1 MLFQKTEKG
10 LWGNDFH
17 FFTAPFYSLIPKIK
31 KHCEWEFTVLC
42 TWWRRCP
49 ELNTGIRALR
59 GPRLSAWLHRH
70 FVDCYSISLFL
81 EKVKAVIYESVAG
94 YEAFYEINA

>member
-1 MLFQKTEKG
+1 MISISSQP
-10 LWGNDFH
+10 
-17 FFTAPFYSLIPKIK
+17 PFYSLIPKIK
-31 KHCEWEFTVLC
+31 KHCEQAFTVLC

-70 FVDCYSISLFL
+70 KSDFPSISQVF
-81 EKVKAVIYESVAG
+81 EKVKPMMR
-94 YEAFYEINA
+94 